1 MPPYEKNSLR
11 YYTIFCYN
19 AYKQRG
25 KVFMDSKKRSGILYQ
40 IYVIAVIGL
49 IMIGMATF
57 LSQREISQES
67 VIDHVSGLIDE
78 VAEETSDSISEYPGY
93 KWLLQYWYTHAD
105 ELDIE
110 YDVDYR
116 PGTKTEEKT
125 RLLAERHPDFQPR
138 YAGVEDIEQLP
149 PEDQK
154 LYAEIIYS
162 WMTTRL
168 NQMKHNYK
176 LSYLFCLATP
186 TTEGKG
192 AYESQFFL
200 LSGAD
205 PGAVRGTEYEQV
217 YPLGKVSSIKKNKSM
232 QNAMREAFENKESDT
247 SQVYMAEA
255 GAYVDYY
262 AYVCEFD
269 DQAVLIGLTYDLSE
283 IIKDVNDSTV
293 QGTSFAVMYQV
304 VLLIILM
311 LMLYFAVIRPLRE
324 VQANIR
330 LYARKKERSSIAEG
344 LAGVLAGLRG
354 FLTRRNEI
362 GLLAEDV
369 SELAYEMDDYIDR
382 IETIT
387 AEKERI
393 GVELEL
399 ASRIQRNALPDSP
412 PEREEFDLAA
422 SMSPAR
428 EVGGDFYDYFMID
441 EDHLAIVIAD
451 VSGKGV
457 PAALF
462 MISSMMTVRNIAMNH
477 YSPAQTLEAV
487 NNEICENND
496 EEMFVTAWLGV
507 LEISTGILT
516 AANAGHE
523 YPILRAADGNFRLF
537 RDVHGLVIGCLE
549 DQQYQEYT
557 IRMEPGAKLF
567 VYTDGLTEAT
577 DAEKAMFGNA
587 RVLRALSRCQDDSPK
602 MVLNSVSEAVTE
614 FVGEAEQ
621 FDDLTM
627 LCIEYKGR
635 KDQKK

>member
-1 MPPYEKNSLR
+1 
-11 YYTIFCYN
+11 
-19 AYKQRG
+19 
-25 KVFMDSKKRSGILYQ
+25 MDSKKKSGILYQ

-49 IMIGMATF
+49 IVIGIATF

-67 VIDHVSGLIDE
+67 VIDHVSDLIDE

-93 KWLLQYWYTHAD
+93 QWLLQYWYTHAD

-138 YAGVEDIEQLP
+138 YAGIEDIEKLP

-162 WMTTRL
+162 WMTTRI

-176 LSYLFCLATP
+176 LSFLFCLATP
-186 TTEGKG
+186 TEGKG

-205 PGAVRGTEYEQV
+205 PGALRGTEYEQV

-232 QNAMREAFENKESDT
+232 QNAMREAFKNKDSDIN
-247 SQVYMAEA
+247 QVYMAEA
-255 GAYVDYY
+255 GDYVDYY
-262 AYVCEFD
+262 AYVTEFD
-269 DQAVLIGLTYDLSE
+269 DQAILIGLTYDLTE

-293 QGTSFAVMYQV
+293 QGTSYAVMYQV
-304 VLLIILM
+304 VLLFILM
-311 LMLYFAVIRPLRE
+311 LMMYFAVIRPLRE

-330 LYARKKERSSIAEG
+330 LYASTKERSSIAEG
-344 LAGVLAGLRG
+344 LAGVLAGLKG

-422 SMSPAR
+422 SMNPAR

-441 EDHLAIVIAD
+441 EDHMAIVIAD

-462 MISSMMTVRNIAMNH
+462 MISSMMTMRNIAMND
-477 YSPAQTLEAV
+477 YSPAQTLETV
-487 NNEICENND
+487 NNEICEKND
-496 EEMFVTAWLGV
+496 EEMFVTAWLGI
-507 LEISTGILT
+507 LQISTGILT

-523 YPILRAADGNFRLF
+523 YPILKTADGNFRLF
-537 RDVHGLVIGCLE
+537 RDMHGLVIGCLE
-549 DQQYQEYT
+549 DQQYQDYT
-557 IRMEPGAKLF
+557 IRMEPGTKLF

-577 DAEKAMFGNA
+577 NAEKSMFGNA
-587 RVLRALSRCQDDSPK
+587 RVLRALSRSQDESPK
-602 MVLNSVSEAVTE
+602 MVLRSVNDAVTE

-635 KDQKK
+635 KDQ

>member
-1 MPPYEKNSLR
+1 
-11 YYTIFCYN
+11 
-19 AYKQRG
+19 
-25 KVFMDSKKRSGILYQ
+25 MDSKKRSGILYQ

-293 QGTSFAVMYQV
+293 QGTSYAVMYQV

-399 ASRIQRNALPDSP
+399 ASRIQRNALPDS
-412 PEREEFDLAA
+412 RLN
-422 SMSPAR
+422 
-428 EVGGDFYDYFMID
+428 
-441 EDHLAIVIAD
+441 
-451 VSGKGV
+451 GKN
-457 PAALF
+457 
-462 MISSMMTVRNIAMNH
+462 S
-477 YSPAQTLEAV
+477 
-487 NNEICENND
+487 
-496 EEMFVTAWLGV
+496 
-507 LEISTGILT
+507 
-516 AANAGHE
+516 
-523 YPILRAADGNFRLF
+523 ILRHR
-537 RDVHGLVIGCLE
+537 
-549 DQQYQEYT
+549 
-557 IRMEPGAKLF
+557 
-567 VYTDGLTEAT
+567 
-577 DAEKAMFGNA
+577 
-587 RVLRALSRCQDDSPK
+587 
-602 MVLNSVSEAVTE
+602 
-614 FVGEAEQ
+614 
-621 FDDLTM
+621 
-627 LCIEYKGR
+627 
-635 KDQKK
+635 